1 MNGIDASRGG
11 VRMKGRS
18 MFLLA
23 AVAAMMAL
31 ALPAQA
37 KGEMTLVKGS
47 ASINGPGLAAPI
59 KIDWHGRCGLLFPC
73 ENGALRAPSDLL
85 VLASSARL
93 VQNGPSSYTYPA
105 PAAKRL
111 GPGYQVV
118 FTFTAAG
125 EPTSTVVATLYPYG
139 PGVLAGQ
146 SGQPWLQVPAGQ
158 QVLGRDVRGGW
169 WPGLSGLFESLTAR
183 GLPSTS
189 PVPIPPASA
198 AKTGTAGT
206 VATAAASSDV
216 ARTWFLVAGV
226 LAILALVA
234 IGAITGRPRMR
245 ARAA

>member
-1 MNGIDASRGG
+1 
-11 VRMKGRS
+11 

-73 ENGALRAPSDLL
+73 ENGALRPPGDFL

-93 VQNGPSSYTYPA
+93 TDSGRSSYTYSA
-105 PAAKRL
+105 PDAKRL
-111 GPGYQVV
+111 GPGYQVE
-118 FTFTAAG
+118 FTFRTEG

-139 PGVLAGQ
+139 PGVLASEPGQ
-146 SGQPWLQVPAGQ
+146 AWLQVPEGQ
-158 QVLGRDVRGGW
+158 HVLGRDVRSGW

-189 PVPIPPASA
+189 PVPIPPADA
-198 AKTGTAGT
+198 AKTGSAATA
-206 VATAAASSDV
+206 ANAAASSDA

-234 IGAITGRPRMR
+234 IGAVTGKPRMR
-245 ARAA
+245 IRAA